1 MKRTSLLECD
11 AQVND
16 QGGFAFR
23 RKRLGAAVGA
33 KGLGVSWFEIQPG
46 KKAFP
51 FHYHLA
57 NDEAVF
63 VLEGEGVLRSGE
75 EETPLRP
82 RDYQRRPQALG
93 PRFETRGVLLIL
105 IVIGVIF
112 ALFIAAWKFGS
123 DNNTPRLVGVN
134 QAAPVTKHKAA
145 AKPMA
150 RLVLTATN
158 GDSWLLVRANSASG
172 PTKYQGTLQQGQ
184 QLPFTKKPFLYRRI
198 WIAAAKPQNL
208 VARLNGH
215 LTVIPGA
222 GRGKAAQFIVTPKAI
237 SKVPPRT

>member
-16 QGGFAFR
+16 RDGFAFR

-75 EETPLRP
+75 EETPLRAG
-82 RDYQRRPQALG
+82 DYVAFVPG
-93 PRFETRGVLLIL
+93 PPGHQIINRSQGPLRYLAISTMREPEVAVYPDSKKVGVLSRAHGMSS
-105 IVIGVIF
+105 VH
-112 ALFIAAWKFGS
+112 
-123 DNNTPRLVGVN
+123 R
-134 QAAPVTKHKAA
+134 Q
-145 AKPMA
+145 
-150 RLVLTATN
+150 
-158 GDSWLLVRANSASG
+158 GDAVDYYEG
-172 PTKYQGTLQQGQ
+172 EK
-184 QLPFTKKPFLYRRI
+184 
-198 WIAAAKPQNL
+198 
-208 VARLNGH
+208 
-215 LTVIPGA
+215 
-222 GRGKAAQFIVTPKAI
+222 
-237 SKVPPRT
+237 